1 MPEEVTAKVVDYL
14 ETYRRSLVFKTY
26 IRIPLREDEF
36 SGN

>member
-14 ETYRRSLVFKTY
+14 ETLRRSLVFKTY
-26 IRIPLREDEF
+26 IRIPLRKDEF